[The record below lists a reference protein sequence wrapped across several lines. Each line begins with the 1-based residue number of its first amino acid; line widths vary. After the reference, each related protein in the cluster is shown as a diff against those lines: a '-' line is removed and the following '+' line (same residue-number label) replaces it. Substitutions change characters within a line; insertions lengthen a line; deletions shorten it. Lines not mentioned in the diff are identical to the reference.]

1 MNARKKV
8 CRNVE
13 IGHRDA
19 NKKWHE
25 AEALEV
31 VVSVIA
37 LFACPASSDLLRLRC
52 MLEACYLFES
62 AEPFQTCLSVRPL
75 CRLPCDPSRKRRP
88 AAWRVRS
95 CLGEINM
102 QAEDAEMTAYVQN
115 VEKGIGIDASALLS
129 PTASMSC
136 LAA

>member
-52 MLEACYLFES
+52 MLEACFLFES
-62 AEPFQTCLSVRPL
+62 GRAVSDLSI
-75 CRLPCDPSRKRRP
+75 CE
-88 AAWRVRS
+88 AALSTALRSKQETEAS
-95 CLGEINM
+95 CLE
-102 QAEDAEMTAYVQN
+102 
-115 VEKGIGIDASALLS
+115 S
-129 PTASMSC
+129 PVMFWRNQHAGRGC
-136 LAA
+136 